1 VKLLKRFT
9 NARLWVSLVA
19 IVATLALG
27 AEVYLTISGI
37 WETLTIGGQIF
48 VILITLFMVIIF
60 GWKKR

>member
-1 VKLLKRFT
+1 MKLLNRITKV
-9 NARLWVSLVA
+9 RLWVSLVA

-27 AEVYLTISGI
+27 AEVYLTISSV

-48 VILITLFMVIIF
+48 VILITLFVVIIF